1 MDDPR
6 ASAPVAV
13 QKQPLTRVGI
23 FLRIAFF
30 VATVVAGLQLVPAIF
45 LFVFGIVVAGTIGLF
60 LTALAANLL
69 ILKIFDGRPLVDI
82 GLATGRGGGRNFVI
96 GVLFGGG
103 LAALMLLAPLLAGT
117 GHLVTQ
123 QNGTFA
129 WTSLLF
135 YLTILIFGAAGEEM
149 IYRGYAFQLLVEKLG
164 PFATVLPV
172 GVLFGFAH
180 ASNPNATKLSV
191 LNTALWGVLLGYA
204 FLRSHDLWLPI
215 GLHYGWNVVLPL
227 FGVNLS
233 GLTIDITRYRYQWDL
248 APLWSG
254 GTYGPEGGLLTT
266 IFVIVLFVLLARAPI
281 VPQRAA
287 IAQSLNGPA

>member
-1 MDDPR
+1 M
-6 ASAPVAV
+6 
-13 QKQPLTRVGI
+13 RV
-23 FLRIAFF
+23 AFF
-30 VATVVAGLQLVPAIF
+30 VATVVAGLQLIPAIF

-103 LAALMLLAPLLAGT
+103 LAGLMLLAPLLAGT

-123 QNGTFA
+123 QNGAFA

-254 GTYGPEGGLLTT
+254 GAYGPEGGLLTT
-266 IFVIVLFVLLARAPI
+266 IFVIVLFFLLARAPI

-287 IAQSLNGPA
+287 IAQSLNEPA